1 MPWDNPT
8 PAPHRTRWRMKRI
21 SRRDFARLGTAGIGT
36 VALRSFAAEEMRMPP
51 KPTGIPT
58 MWIGA
63 VTHDSG
69 TVKAKLPPQAEARL
83 LVRAPDAEPVT
94 FLPEPP
100 VEKSGTV
107 RTFRLHGLAALTRH
121 TCTLEVNGKPRL
133 FYIAPDDQGP
143 AMQVWEGAGK
153 PRVIGHL
160 PAEE

>member
-1 MPWDNPT
+1 
-8 PAPHRTRWRMKRI
+8 MKRI

-94 FLPEPP
+94 FCRSLLW
-100 VEKSGTV
+100 KI
-107 RTFRLHGLAALTRH
+107 RHGHAHSA
-121 TCTLEVNGKPRL
+121 CTGSR
-133 FYIAPDDQGP
+133 
-143 AMQVWEGAGK
+143 
-153 PRVIGHL
+153 R
-160 PAEE
+160 